1 MYLFLALFWFGFGIV
16 LQVYWDTLKDHAY
29 LPVDREVVG
38 FICFVFFSFNF
49 IRWRLAR
56 MRQQA
61 SQDAKE
67 LPPKPRVVEYDPTFD
82 FSKPKPKPEDGSAN
96 KPPPLA

>member
-1 MYLFLALFWFGFGIV
+1 MYLFLALFWFALGIV
-16 LQVYWDTLKDHAY
+16 LQLYWDVLKDHAY
-29 LPVDREVVG
+29 IPVDRSVVG

-61 SQDAKE
+61 HQEAQE
-67 LPPKPRVVEYDPTFD
+67 LPPKPRVVEKEYDPTFD
-82 FSKPKPKPEDGSAN
+82 FSKPDDGSAN
-96 KPPPLA
+96 KPPL